1 MTDITRIQS
10 TARMSRIVRHNGT
23 VYLCGQ
29 TACDDDHQD
38 IRSQTQGCLDKI
50 DALLAE
56 AGSDR
61 DHLLSV
67 TIYIRD
73 MKDFTAMNEVYDAW
87 IATAG
92 KPARACVEARMARP
106 EILVEFSVIAAE
118 KAA

>member
-1 MTDITRIQS
+1 MSNIERLQS
-10 TARMSRIVRHNGT
+10 TPRMSRIVRHNGT

-29 TACDDDHQD
+29 TACDDNHQT
-38 IRSQTQGCLDKI
+38 IEEQTQGCLDKV

-73 MKDFTAMNEVYDAW
+73 MKDFAAMNGVYDAW
-87 IATAG
+87 VAGVG
-92 KPARACVEARMARP
+92 KPARACVEARMARQD
-106 EILVEFSVIAAE
+106 ILVEFSVVAAE
-118 KAA
+118 K